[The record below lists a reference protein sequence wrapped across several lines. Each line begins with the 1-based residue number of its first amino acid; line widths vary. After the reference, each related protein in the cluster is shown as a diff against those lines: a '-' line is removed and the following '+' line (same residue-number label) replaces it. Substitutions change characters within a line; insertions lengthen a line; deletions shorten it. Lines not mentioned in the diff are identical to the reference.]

1 MGSENSSS
9 KERSYDNSEHSSHS
23 NICNGN
29 SGNSISDSKEEKM
42 RNEEHNSNSSSKII
56 RTSTSIIT
64 DFIPVVSNVKAL
76 FESIKGE
83 DPITGEKLDFTER
96 IVSGACAVLPGGSAI
111 KNAGK
116 VSFKFAKTSSKAEKF
131 VKNMTKIEKE
141 VKEIKNL
148 EKEVKEIKNLEKEV
162 KEIKNLEKEVK
173 EIKNLEKEVKNLERE
188 RTFTKE
194 ENFKYYTEKKGY
206 AENQIGGSGKPKIHN
221 VYCKN
226 QREAKEIAKNAG
238 AHGKPPILH
247 SAHYDKVTGEKK
259 IDKHYHPSD
268 NKGNPKPV
276 HYCWKKLKK

>member
-1 MGSENSSS
+1 M
-9 KERSYDNSEHSSHS
+9 
-23 NICNGN
+23 
-29 SGNSISDSKEEKM
+29 
-42 RNEEHNSNSSSKII
+42 
-56 RTSTSIIT
+56 
-64 DFIPVVSNVKAL
+64 
-76 FESIKGE
+76 
-83 DPITGEKLDFTER
+83 
-96 IVSGACAVLPGGSAI
+96 
-111 KNAGK
+111 KNA
-116 VSFKFAKTSSKAEKF
+116 
-131 VKNMTKIEKE
+131 TKI
-141 VKEIKNL
+141 
-148 EKEVKEIKNLEKEV
+148 EKEV

-226 QREAKEIAKNAG
+226 KRETKEKAKNAG
-238 AHGKPPILH
+238 AHGQPPILH

-276 HYCWKKLKK
+276 HYCWKKLKE